1 MTNCKKKTV
10 FIYACPSSSP
20 IKHRMLYSS
29 GAIGVFASAKT
40 ILGPESSS
48 VLASKKIETS
58 DPKEID
64 EAFIRAELGV
74 EESAPGSGAGT
85 PSLRDDEKKPFAR
98 PKGPGRRR

>member
-1 MTNCKKKTV
+1 
-10 FIYACPSSSP
+10 
-20 IKHRMLYSS
+20 MLYSS
-29 GAIGVFASAKT
+29 GALGVFASAKT
-40 ILGPESSS
+40 ILGSESSS

-74 EESAPGSGAGT
+74 DGGESVPGSGVGT
-85 PSLRDDEKKPFAR
+85 LSLRDDEKRPFAK